1 MSNDAICTEDEIRS
15 LVHEFYATIRKDE
28 RLGPIFNGHI
38 SDWDAHLAK
47 LEDFWCAI
55 LLGSRRFSGTPM
67 PKHIALPDLSAELF
81 EHWLALFHQT
91 LANQPNRAMQAQA
104 ERMAGKI
111 ANSLWMGYQ
120 MHRKP
125 GELPDGLAVA

>member
-1 MSNDAICTEDEIRS
+1 MSNDAICTEAEIRT

-38 SDWDAHLAK
+38 SDWDAHLDK

-55 LLGSRRFSGTPM
+55 LLRSRRFSGTPM
-67 PKHIALPDLSAELF
+67 PKHVALPDLSAELF
-81 EHWLALFHQT
+81 EHWLSLFYQT
-91 LANQPNRAMQAQA
+91 LARQPNRAFQAQA
-104 ERMAGKI
+104 ELMADKI
-111 ANSLWMGYQ
+111 ANSLWLGYQ

-125 GELPDGLAVA
+125 DEIPTGLTQV

>member
-1 MSNDAICTEDEIRS
+1 MSNDAVCTEDEIKS
-15 LVHEFYATIRKDE
+15 LVDAFYTTVRQDE
-28 RLGPIFNGHI
+28 HLGPIFNGHI
-38 SDWDAHLAK
+38 SDWDAHLQK
-47 LEDFWCAI
+47 LVNFWCAI

-91 LANQPNRAMQAQA
+91 LAEQPNRALQAQA
-104 ERMAGKI
+104 ELMAGKI

-120 MHRKP
+120 MHRQP
-125 GELPDGLAVA
+125 EALPTGLA

>member
-1 MSNDAICTEDEIRS
+1 MDNGAICTEDEIRS
-15 LVHEFYATIRKDE
+15 LMHAFYAAVRQDE

-38 SDWDAHLAK
+38 SDWDAHLNK

-55 LLGSRRFSGTPM
+55 LLGSRRFSGAPM
-67 PKHIALPDLSAELF
+67 PKHIALPDLNAELF
-81 EHWLALFHQT
+81 EHWLALFHQA

-104 ERMAGKI
+104 ELMAGKI

-120 MHRKP
+120 IHRKP
-125 GELPDGLAVA
+125 GDLPEELAGA

>member
-1 MSNDAICTEDEIRS
+1 MSNDPICTEDEIKA
-15 LVHEFYATIRKDE
+15 LVQAFYAVVRKDE

-38 SDWDAHLAK
+38 SDWNAHLEK

-55 LLGSRRFSGTPM
+55 LLGSRRFTGTPM

-81 EHWLALFHQT
+81 EHWLALFRQT
-91 LANQPNRAMQAQA
+91 LANQPNHALQTQA
-104 ERMAGKI
+104 EQMAGKI

-125 GELPDGLAVA
+125 GNLPTDLAIA

>member
-81 EHWLALFHQT
+81 EHWLALFHQA
-91 LANQPNRAMQAQA
+91 LANQTNRAMQAQA

>member
-1 MSNDAICTEDEIRS
+1 MGNDPICTEDEIKA
-15 LVHEFYATIRKDE
+15 LVHAFYADIRQDE

-38 SDWDAHLAK
+38 NDWDAHLAK

-91 LANQPNRAMQAQA
+91 LAAQPNRAMQAQA
-104 ERMAGKI
+104 ELMAGKI

-120 MHRKP
+120 MHRQP
-125 GELPDGLAVA
+125 GELPAGLATA